1 MKKATIQLEE
11 LACPSCVAKIEGA
24 VKAVN
29 GVEDDSVKVMFNASK
44 AKLFFDE
51 EKTTLDAITTAI
63 NNVGYEV
70 LSAKER

>member
-1 MKKATIQLEE
+1 MRKATIQLEE

-29 GVEDDSVKVMFNASK
+29 GVKDDSVKVMFNASK
-44 AKLFFDE
+44 AKLSFDE

>member
-29 GVEDDSVKVMFNASK
+29 GVKDDSVKVMFNASK
-44 AKLFFDE
+44 AKLSFDE

>member
-1 MKKATIQLEE
+1 MRKATIQLEE

-29 GVEDDSVKVMFNASK
+29 GVKDDSVKVMFNASK

>member
-44 AKLFFDE
+44 AKLSFDE